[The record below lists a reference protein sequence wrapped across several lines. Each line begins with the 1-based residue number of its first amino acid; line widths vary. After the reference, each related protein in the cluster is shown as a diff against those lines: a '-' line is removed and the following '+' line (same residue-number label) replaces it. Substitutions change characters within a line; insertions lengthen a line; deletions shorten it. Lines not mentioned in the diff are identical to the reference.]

1 MTLKTIA
8 ISNLRRRKARAFF
21 VLAGLLISVS
31 TVIGLISLVKE
42 MKNDINH
49 KLDMYGANILIVP
62 KTENLSLTYGGMS
75 LGGVSFDM
83 KEIRQEELHKIKSI
97 KNSANVAAVG
107 PMVLGPV
114 TVGGHRILMAGIDF
128 TAAQILRPW
137 WIAKGKLPT
146 EEENVVVLGADA
158 SRITGLKLGDKV
170 KIHGRELLVASVL
183 ESTGSQDDGLVFA
196 PLTTVQG
203 LLGKKGRISM
213 VEVAALCT
221 GCPIP
226 EMVRQLSEVLPSA
239 NVMGIQQVVKGRMET
254 IGLFQKFSYGIS
266 VLVLLVG
273 CLMVLVTMMG
283 SVRERTVEIG
293 IFRAMGFRKSHV
305 IRIVLLEAGMVGALA
320 GIIGYFAGIGAT
332 KAILPLFTEGQGH
345 GGISLD
351 PMMAGG
357 AFISSIILGIAASL
371 YPALMASRLDPNEAL
386 RAL

>member
-21 VLAGLLISVS
+21 VLAGLLIGVS

-49 KLDMYGANILIVP
+49 KLEMYGANILIVP

-114 TVGGHRILMAGIDF
+114 TVGGHRVLMAGIDF

-146 EEENVVVLGADA
+146 DEENVVVLGADA
-158 SRITGLKLGDKV
+158 SRVTGLKLGDKA
-170 KIHGRELLVASVL
+170 KIHGRELLVTGVL
-183 ESTGSQDDGLVFA
+183 ESTGSQDDELVFA
-196 PLTTVQG
+196 PLVTVQA
-203 LLGKKGRISM
+203 LLGKQGRISM
-213 VEVAALCT
+213 AEVAALCT

-226 EMVRQLSEVLPSA
+226 EMVKQISEVLPSA
-239 NVMGIQQVVKGRMET
+239 NVMAIQQVVKGRMET
-254 IGLFQKFSYGIS
+254 IGHFQNFSYGIS
-266 VLVLLVG
+266 ALVLLVG

-305 IRIVLLEAGMVGALA
+305 VRIVLLEAGIVGGLA
-320 GIIGYFAGIGAT
+320 GIGGYLAGIGAT
-332 KAILPLFTEGQGH
+332 KVLLPLFTEGHGQG
-345 GGISLD
+345 GLSFE

-357 AFISSIILGIAASL
+357 AFIASIILGIGASL

>member
-8 ISNLRRRKARAFF
+8 ISNLRRRKARAVF
-21 VLAGLLISVS
+21 VLAGLLIGVS
-31 TVIGLISLVKE
+31 TVVGLISLVQA
-42 MKNDINH
+42 MKDDINH
-49 KLDMYGANILIVP
+49 KLEMYGANILIMP

-83 KEIRQEELHKIKSI
+83 KEIRQEELTKIKTI

-114 TVGGHRILMAGIDF
+114 TVGEHRVLMAGVDF
-128 TAAQILRPW
+128 RAAEILRPW
-137 WIAKGKLPT
+137 WIAKGNIPVGDG
-146 EEENVVVLGADA
+146 NVVLLGADA
-158 SRITGLKLGDKV
+158 SRVTGLKLGDKT
-170 KIHGRELLVASVL
+170 KILGRELLVTGVL
-183 ESTGSQDDGLVFA
+183 DSTGSQDDGLIFA
-196 PLTTVQG
+196 PLATVQD

-213 VEVAALCT
+213 AEVAALCS

-226 EMVRQLSEVLPSA
+226 EMVKQISEVLPSA
-239 NVMGIQQVVKGRMET
+239 NVMAIQQVVKGRMET
-254 IGLFQKFSYGIS
+254 IGHFQNFSYGIS

-305 IRIVLLEAGMVGALA
+305 VRIVLLEAGIVGALA
-320 GIIGYFAGIGAT
+320 GIGGYLAGIGAT
-332 KAILPLFTEGQGH
+332 RALLPLFTEGHSQG
-345 GGISLD
+345 GFTFE

-357 AFISSIILGIAASL
+357 AFLVSILLGILASL

>member
-21 VLAGLLISVS
+21 VLAGLLIGVS

-49 KLDMYGANILIVP
+49 KLEMYGANILIVP

-114 TVGGHRILMAGIDF
+114 TVGRHRILMAGIDF

-146 EEENVVVLGADA
+146 AEENVVVLGADA
-158 SRITGLKLGDKV
+158 SRVTGLKLGDRA
-170 KIHGRELLVASVL
+170 KIHGRELLVTGVL

-226 EMVRQLSEVLPSA
+226 EMVKQISEVLPSA
-239 NVMGIQQVVKGRMET
+239 NVMAIQQVVKGRMET
-254 IGLFQKFSYGIS
+254 IGQFEKFSYGIS

-305 IRIVLLEAGMVGALA
+305 IRIVLLEAGIVGALA
-320 GIIGYFAGIGAT
+320 GIGGYLAGIGAT
-332 KAILPLFTEGQGH
+332 RVVLPLFTEGHGQG
-345 GGISLD
+345 GFSFE

-357 AFISSIILGIAASL
+357 AFIASIILGITASL